1 MPKPLTV
8 TQPPQK
14 HYGITSPISLAAPK
28 ETDCL
33 LTQKLV
39 ETLKPFGVFEE
50 EEELQRR
57 ILILGKL
64 NNLVK
69 EWIREISESK
79 NLPQSVIENV
89 GGETFTSGPYRLGAH
104 TEGAD
109 MDALCVAPRHVDR
122 SDFFT
127 SFYDTLK
134 LQEEVKGLRAVE
146 EAFVPVIKL
155 YSHAGG
161 IGGRRRRGRPRMR
174 WLDGITDSMDLS
186 LSELREMVMDK
197 EAWCAAIH
205 GFAKSRT

>member
-1 MPKPLTV
+1 M
-8 TQPPQK
+8 
-14 HYGITSPISLAAPK
+14 
-28 ETDCL
+28 
-33 LTQKLV
+33 
-39 ETLKPFGVFEE
+39 
-50 EEELQRR
+50 
-57 ILILGKL
+57 GKL

-109 MDALCVAPRHVDR
+109 TDALCVAPRHVDR

-134 LQEEVKGLRAVE
+134 LQGEVKDLRAVE

-155 YSHAGG
+155 F
-161 IGGRRRRGRPRMR
+161 
-174 WLDGITDSMDLS
+174 DGIEIDILFARLALQTIPGNLDLKYDSLLKNLDMY
-186 LSELREMVMDK
+186 K
-197 EAWCAAIH
+197 
-205 GFAKSRT
+205 KS